1 MNKKTKAFV
10 YNLLGFAFFYIA
22 TYALL
27 LTFGGLKGLW
37 IAVTSAVVSTILA
50 PKFQAIDTNQGQKL
64 FMKWIFSKDVK
75 EIK

>member
-1 MNKKTKAFV
+1 MSKKTKAFV
-10 YNLLGFAFFYIA
+10 FNLIGFAIFYTA

-27 LTFGGLKGLW
+27 LTFGGLIGLW

-50 PKFQAIDTNQGQKL
+50 PKFQAIDTNNGQKL
-64 FMKWIFSKDVK
+64 FMKWIFKKEVI